1 LRITNVTSNERID
14 ADDWKVF
21 DNKIV
26 VLKADC
32 DAHGSGRNYVIGV
45 QCTDASGNSSASS
58 VTVTVPVKA
67 PKGYPGWFG
76 MGPGPQRF

>member
-21 DNKIV
+21 DNKM

-32 DAHGSGRNYVIGV
+32 DARGSGRNYVIAV
-45 QCTDASGNSSASS
+45 KCTDASGNSSVSS
-58 VTVTVPVKA
+58 VTVTVPLNS